1 MNAVEVR
8 VDVPDADAMRA
19 LGRRLAEVLRA
30 GDLVLL
36 TGPLGAGKTTLA
48 SGIGAGLDVE
58 GRVTSPTFVL
68 AREHPPRG
76 DGPTL
81 VHVDAYRLDGRLE
94 LETLDLESALDASV
108 TLVEWGTGLVEDLV
122 TDRLEVLLARPE
134 GDDAGAVT
142 DLADPGDE
150 PREVVLRGVGDRW
163 AAVDLAAVARGG
175 A

>member
-19 LGRRLAEVLRA
+19 LGRRLARVLRT

-48 SGIGAGLDVE
+48 SGVGAGLDVE

-94 LETLDLESALDASV
+94 LETLDLESALTESI
-108 TLVEWGTGLVEDLV
+108 TLVEWGAGLVEGLV
-122 TDRLEVLLARPE
+122 TDRLEVLLSRPE
-134 GDDAGAVT
+134 GKGTGAST
-142 DLADPGDE
+142 DLADLGDE
-150 PREVVLRGVGDRW
+150 PRVVTLRGVGSRW
-163 AAVDLAAVARGG
+163 AAVDLGDVARGG
-175 A
+175 G